1 MYSNILFD
9 LDGTLTDPKLGIMKS
24 VQYSLEKFGIMESNL
39 DKLEPFIGPPLG
51 KSFNEIFAFSESESK
66 RAIEFYREYFK
77 DRGIFENKLYEG
89 IPELLEMLRNQ
100 RKTLIVATSKPT
112 VFAQKILDYFDIA
125 CYFDYICGSHLDGT
139 RSDKG
144 EIIRYVLD
152 EKSLKISETVMIG
165 DREHDIIGAQKNGID
180 SIGVLYGYGGDE
192 EIINIHPTY
201 IIKTVGKLYEVL

>member
-1 MYSNILFD
+1 MI
-9 LDGTLTDPKLGIMKS
+9 
-24 VQYSLEKFGIMESNL
+24 
-39 DKLEPFIGPPLG
+39 
-51 KSFNEIFAFSESESK
+51 
-66 RAIEFYREYFK
+66 YREYFK

-125 CYFDYICGSHLDGT
+125 CYFDYVCGSHLDGT

-152 EKSLKISETVMIG
+152 EKSLKKSETVMIG
-165 DREHDIIGAQKNGID
+165 DRKHDIIGAQKNGID
-180 SIGVLYGYGGDE
+180 SIGVLYGYGGE
-192 EIINIHPTY
+192 EELMNIHPTY
-201 IIKTVGKLYEVL
+201 IIKTVEKLYEVL